1 MKAASEISFATCLH
15 AQNVRACDDDATTT
29 RNHGYL
35 KIHVCPVIDLR
46 NSGSKSTK
54 TGNIFYPE
62 GGRLSIAQPRQLPN
76 FDLRIFRLHLPDSG
90 GAHDA
95 DRLRPARERSRHLR
109 LTNGRHLRNHAGDGM
124 QSQGRPRAFTPAD
137 IFSARTGSPILG
149 GTAAPPGKNK

>member
-1 MKAASEISFATCLH
+1 MQLIIRDLIYRSP
-15 AQNVRACDDDATTT
+15 
-29 RNHGYL
+29 
-35 KIHVCPVIDLR
+35 HVCPVHLDLHGTR
-46 NSGSKSTK
+46 KQNLRKPGISLRRR
-54 TGNIFYPE
+54 PVVDP
-62 GGRLSIAQPRQLPN
+62 AQPRQLPN

-109 LTNGRHLRNHAGDGM
+109 LTNGRHPRNHAGDGM